1 MPQKVKTVDRRS
13 ARNQGSRPTH
23 VLQRTTFST
32 SRTMDFFSEKELVT
46 QTGHARSEWPLVFLK
61 ECIDNSLDACDEA
74 NIVPVIAVRCDAGG
88 IEVSDNGP
96 GLPEATLERQKDFT
110 VRASNREAY
119 QAPDRGAQGNAIK
132 TLLPM
137 PSIIDSAGGRLVIE
151 AHGKRHSIR
160 CRADHV
166 SQRPMIHDDA
176 TPTTTDGTRVRM
188 EWSATTVQDAA
199 VWPFGNRWISNS
211 PQATRLVHDL
221 VLGFALFNPHAT
233 ISLDWFGDQTT
244 FAATDT
250 TFSKWRPCQPTSAH
264 WYDVEQ
270 LERLVGAYITH
281 DRDTEN
287 DRLVSDFLSEFDG
300 FAGSAKRTAVLTAAG
315 LKRSKLSELIAGGDF
330 NHEAI
335 ERLLKA
341 MQTNA
346 KPVSSRRLGVI
357 GENHLRERFVE
368 IGCDPASVTYR
379 KSLASEG
386 KPYVVEV
393 VFGQFIDQ
401 QTPHHLFTGANWSAA
416 IKNAFRSFGAT
427 GQGLE
432 GLLVQQEVWVDQPV
446 AIAVHLAAPHVRYT
460 DRGKT
465 SIVVDDVNETEDSND
480 E

>member
-1 MPQKVKTVDRRS
+1 
-13 ARNQGSRPTH
+13 
-23 VLQRTTFST
+23 
-32 SRTMDFFSEKELVT
+32 MDFFSEKELVT

-74 NIVPVIAVRCDAGG
+74 NIVPVITVKCDAGG

-96 GLPEATLERQKDFT
+96 GLPEETLERQKDFT

-137 PSIIDSAGGRLVIE
+137 PSIIDPAGGKLVIE

-166 SQRPMIHDDA
+166 TQRPMVDDEA
-176 TPTTTDGTRVRM
+176 TTATTTGTRVRM
-188 EWSATTVQDAA
+188 EWSPQTTEDAA
-199 VWPFGNRWISNS
+199 VWPFDRKWASNS

-221 VLGFALFNPHAT
+221 VLGFTLFNPHAT
-233 ISLDWFGDQTT
+233 VSLDWFGDQTT
-244 FAATDT
+244 FAATDAA
-250 TFSKWRPCQPTSAH
+250 FSKWRPCQPTSAH
-264 WYDVEQ
+264 WYDTAQ

-281 DRDTEN
+281 DRDTGN

-315 LKRSKLSELIAGGDF
+315 LKRSKLSELVAGGDF
-330 NHEAI
+330 NHKAVE
-335 ERLLKA
+335 ELLQA
-341 MQTNA
+341 MQANA

-357 GENHLRERFVE
+357 GEDHLRQRFVE
-368 IGCDPASVTYR
+368 IGCDPASITYR
-379 KSLASEG
+379 KSLAREG

-393 VFGQFIDQ
+393 VFGQFTDE
-401 QTPHHLFTGANWSAA
+401 QTPRHLFTGANWSAA

-427 GQGLE
+427 GEGLE
-432 GLLVQQEVWVDQPV
+432 GLLVQQEVWGNQPV
-446 AIAVHLAAPHVRYT
+446 AMAVHLAAPHVRYT

-465 SIVVDDVNETEDSND
+465 SIVVDDVNETEDQDD